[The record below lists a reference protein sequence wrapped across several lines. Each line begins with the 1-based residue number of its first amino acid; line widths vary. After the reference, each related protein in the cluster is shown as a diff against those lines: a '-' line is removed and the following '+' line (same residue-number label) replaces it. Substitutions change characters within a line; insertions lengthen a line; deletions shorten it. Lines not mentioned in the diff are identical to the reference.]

1 MMDEVKN
8 IIRVFIDG
16 CEEIVYKGN
25 YYIYRE
31 DYLKEGCV
39 HFKDGE
45 GKHHR
50 IYNATVIIDEE
61 RN

>member
-1 MMDEVKN
+1 MEEVKN
-8 IIRVFIDG
+8 NITVVFNDG
-16 CEEIVYKGN
+16 TRKTYEGN

-31 DYLKEGCV
+31 DYIKEGCV

-50 IYNATVIIDEE
+50 IYNATVLVDEK
-61 RN
+61 